1 MKILRRLSLLDGIS
15 ALYVLLLWC
24 SILSFVVP
32 GYVNMLFPI
41 AGIVLLIIKYFNTI
55 VTNQAFLW
63 AVVYLGMLA
72 LVLNIH
78 PIVGFGYGTGGMDTW
93 LIEAGFILPS
103 VVVGA
108 VLLSQ
113 RRSESP
119 RIIFWTFIIAI
130 ALSMIYVIPTLIL
143 ERNAARGIALHG
155 EEMLDSVQM
164 SLKAGFWDY
173 TQFHTIALVFIVFW
187 GLRKYSQGQVRMV
200 STIASVLVLFIVI
213 QIAITTTFIYLIL
226 VIGVLVYM
234 YWKKHSL
241 IGFIFLIGIIGA
253 ILIFKDAILEWLLEK
268 YAGSDMEPKIRDFID
283 LINGDT
289 GYHSTIDGRKRYQQD
304 NIDAF
309 FNSPIFGCAYQG
321 GGHSVIWVRFGTGG
335 LLCGVSFVMM
345 IISLFRQWYLVIPR
359 FSRIYFNLAWVGALI
374 LLYNKGVFGNTGWAL
389 VAFIVPA
396 IVQMYESK
404 ISMRLRTN
412 PR

>member
-164 SLKAGFWDY
+164 SLKAGF
-173 TQFHTIALVFIVFW
+173 
-187 GLRKYSQGQVRMV
+187 G
-200 STIASVLVLFIVI
+200 
-213 QIAITTTFIYLIL
+213 ITRNFTRL
-226 VIGVLVYM
+226 
-234 YWKKHSL
+234 H
-241 IGFIFLIGIIGA
+241 
-253 ILIFKDAILEWLLEK
+253 
-268 YAGSDMEPKIRDFID
+268 
-283 LINGDT
+283 
-289 GYHSTIDGRKRYQQD
+289 
-304 NIDAF
+304 
-309 FNSPIFGCAYQG
+309 
-321 GGHSVIWVRFGTGG
+321 
-335 LLCGVSFVMM
+335 LC
-345 IISLFRQWYLVIPR
+345 L
-359 FSRIYFNLAWVGALI
+359 
-374 LLYNKGVFGNTGWAL
+374 
-389 VAFIVPA
+389 
-396 IVQMYESK
+396 
-404 ISMRLRTN
+404 
-412 PR
+412 